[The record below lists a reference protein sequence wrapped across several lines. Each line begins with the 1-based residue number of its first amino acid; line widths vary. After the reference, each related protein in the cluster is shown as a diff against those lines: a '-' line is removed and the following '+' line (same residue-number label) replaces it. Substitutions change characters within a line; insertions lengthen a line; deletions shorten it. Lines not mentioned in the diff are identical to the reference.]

1 MADYTVKRI
10 DEMEGAYGG
19 AFKRA
24 RAELGVSSFG
34 MAIVDMPPNFEHYP
48 THDHASDGQEEV
60 FMALRGSAE
69 IDIAGERVQLDADH
83 VVRVAAG
90 TDGNG
95 TLETVF
101 VREDGEE
108 IGRNRQ
114 AFFVEP
120 GKFGYRLVRGELDF
134 PGPGTVEAKCTI
146 VESGSA
152 VTVPLT
158 ALASP

>member
-1 MADYTVKRI
+1 MEIVAALFVESIDFRQVAGPATRI
-10 DEMEGAYGG
+10 DITG
-19 AFKRA
+19 AFFSTSVPAYPAQLTPHLVVLVRA
-24 RAELGVSSFG
+24 PA
-34 MAIVDMPPNFEHYP
+34 
-48 THDHASDGQEEV
+48 
-60 FMALRGSAE
+60 GS
-69 IDIAGERVQLDADH
+69 
-83 VVRVAAG
+83 
-90 TDGNG
+90 DGNG

-120 GKFGYRLVRGELDF
+120 GKFGYRLVRGELEF
-134 PGPGTVEAKCTI
+134 PAPGTVEARCTI

-158 ALASP
+158 ALPVA